1 MRVRLSPNP
10 PNRTCCAC
18 SSPPLAHLAGHP
30 KRHRP
35 IDRSGLSVLAGL
47 LLTGCQTASPP
58 PAASASPT
66 PAAVVVAATLPPPP
80 AVALDPVEVFAAH
93 LVAIESRL
101 RSARTPFIQFQAL
114 GQNQQDAYYQLLTH
128 PDWLPRV
135 LEAAPAEL
143 RPVVRSN
150 VAAEQ
155 ELRALNGTASAL
167 PHWRIDK
174 PQPPADLLAHY
185 REAERVYG
193 IPWSYF
199 AAINFVESRMGRIHG
214 LSSAGAIGPMQ
225 FLPSTWA
232 YYGQGDIYDPRDAI
246 LAAGRYLRAH
256 GAPADMGR
264 ALYAYN
270 PSDRYVRIIA
280 IYADLM
286 QADERVFLG
295 YYAWQVY
302 VYTPKGDVLLPEGST
317 T

>member
-1 MRVRLSPNP
+1 MRLRLGLI
-10 PNRTCCAC
+10 A
-18 SSPPLAHLAGHP
+18 AFWLAG
-30 KRHRP
+30 
-35 IDRSGLSVLAGL
+35 
-47 LLTGCQTASPP
+47 CQSASPP
-58 PAASASPT
+58 TASAPSP
-66 PAAVVVAATLPPPP
+66 PAAVVVAPTLPPTPAP
-80 AVALDPVEVFAAH
+80 AVEPDDVAVFAAH

-101 RSARTPFIQFQAL
+101 RSPRTPFVQFGAL

-128 PDWLPRV
+128 PDWLTRV
-135 LEAAPAEL
+135 LQVAPPGL
-143 RPVVRSN
+143 RPVIQAN

-174 PQPPADLLAHY
+174 PQPPGDLLEHY

-225 FLPSTWA
+225 FLPSTWS

-256 GAPADMGR
+256 GAPGDMGR

-270 PSDRYVRIIA
+270 PSNRYVRIIS
-280 IYADLM
+280 IYAGLM
-286 QADERVFLG
+286 QTDDRVFLG

>member
-1 MRVRLSPNP
+1 MRVRVVLIS
-10 PNRTCCAC
+10 A
-18 SSPPLAHLAGHP
+18 LWLAG
-30 KRHRP
+30 
-35 IDRSGLSVLAGL
+35 
-47 LLTGCQTASPP
+47 CQSASPP
-58 PAASASPT
+58 PASSAPSAPV
-66 PAAVVVAATLPPPP
+66 AVVVAPTLPPTPAP
-80 AVALDPVEVFAAH
+80 AVELDPVALFAAH

-101 RSARTPFIQFQAL
+101 RSPRTPFIQFRAL
-114 GQNQQDAYYQLLTH
+114 GQNQQDAYYQLMTH
-128 PDWLPRV
+128 PEWLGRV
-135 LEAAPAEL
+135 LQAAPPGL
-143 RPVVRSN
+143 RPVIQAN

-155 ELRALNGTASAL
+155 ELRALNGTAPAL

-174 PQPPADLLAHY
+174 PQPPGDLLEHY

-193 IPWSYF
+193 ISWSYF

-256 GAPADMGR
+256 GAPGDMGR

-270 PSDRYVRIIA
+270 PSTRYVRIIS

-286 QADERVFLG
+286 QADDRVFLG